1 MKEKGKEVKTEEIKA
16 KNGETKNNNDN
27 FIVFKI
33 PENMKSKEPNIDLE
47 KLYELTI
54 NELGLQQ
61 SKRDQLL
68 TIYLAMCSF
77 LIPFAFSLDIIS
89 WQSKGYIFLATAIVG
104 ILFANIIVRYR
115 IYKEIYWLC
124 CETITLL
131 FTIEKKNL
139 TKHIIQQCYFRTM
152 YKKCKK
158 YLCENN
164 KKHFTFDES
173 KYIKDNLTS
182 AEFTYFMIHCFVTSV
197 VFAMAIALILPFQSI
212 TNIIIAVAC
221 SLVLILGFIKNFFSR
236 CISVYGVLNDGKNKE
251 FNSAF
256 NKAWFL
262 HFYLDDESDEDIKN
276 LQNYHTYEEAMDIL
290 NKKTDKQKENQ

>member
-1 MKEKGKEVKTEEIKA
+1 MNKKEG
-16 KNGETKNNNDN
+16 NSNNKDN

-33 PENMKSKEPNIDLE
+33 PDSMKTKEPNIDLE

-54 NELGLQQ
+54 AELGLQQ

-89 WQSKGYIFLATAIVG
+89 WQGKGCIFLATAIVG

-139 TKHIIQQCYFRTM
+139 TKHILQQCYHRTM

-158 YLCENN
+158 YLVQNDQSRLILN
-164 KKHFTFDES
+164 KS
-173 KYIKDNLTS
+173 KYIKDNITS
-182 AEFTYFMIHCFVTSV
+182 SEFTYFIIHCFVTAL
-197 VFAMAIALILPFQSI
+197 VFAMAIALILPLQLI
-212 TNIIIAVAC
+212 TSIIIAVVC
-221 SLVLILGFIKNFFSR
+221 SLALILGFIINFFSR
-236 CISVYGVLNDGKNKE
+236 CINVYGVLIDGNHKK

-256 NKAWFL
+256 KKAWFL
-262 HFYLDDESDEDIKN
+262 HFYLDDDSDKDIEK
-276 LQNYHTYEEAMDIL
+276 LQNYYTYEEAIKML
-290 NKKTDKQKENQ
+290 KQK